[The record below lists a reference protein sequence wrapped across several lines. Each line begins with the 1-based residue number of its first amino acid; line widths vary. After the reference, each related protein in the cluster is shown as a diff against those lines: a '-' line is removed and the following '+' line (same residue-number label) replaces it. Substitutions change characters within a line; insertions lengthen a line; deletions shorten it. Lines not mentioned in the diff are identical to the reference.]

1 MGRTVLLLLSMVFA
15 GVSARASFV
24 SADIGVNGLTCSMC
38 ARGVEGSL
46 KELSF
51 IDSVSI
57 DLNKL
62 IAHITF
68 KKDTKVSVDEI
79 RSMIEDAGFSV
90 RSVDAVFDFADL
102 EVSRDFHYEYSGDT
116 YHFVGV
122 STKKLQGPV
131 RLRFIDKPFVTKREF
146 SDLAKKTSFECYK
159 KGKAAS
165 CCVDEHAVHGMLYH
179 VTL

>member
-1 MGRTVLLLLSMVFA
+1 MGRTILLIVSLLFA
-15 GVSARASFV
+15 GSTARASFV

-46 KELSF
+46 KELPF

-62 IAHITF
+62 IAQVTF
-68 KKDTKVSVDEI
+68 KKDVKVSIDEV

-90 RSVDAVFDFADL
+90 RSVDAIFNFAD
-102 EVSRDFHYEYSGDT
+102 VSVDKDFHYSFEGDT

-122 STKKLQGPV
+122 ESKKLAGPV
-131 RLRFIDKPFVTKREF
+131 RLRFIDKPYVSKKEF
-146 SDLAKKTSFECYK
+146 ASLAKKTSFACYK

-165 CCVDEHAVHGMLYH
+165 CCVDEHTVHGMLYH

>member
-1 MGRTVLLLLSMVFA
+1 MLA
-15 GVSARASFV
+15 VSQTASASFV

-46 KELSF
+46 KQLPF

-57 DLNKL
+57 DLNAL
-62 IAHITF
+62 VAHITF
-68 KKDTKVSVDEI
+68 KKDVKVSIEEVA
-79 RSMIEDAGFSV
+79 SMIDDAGFSV
-90 RSVDAVFDFADL
+90 RSVDVMFDFPDL
-102 EVSRDFHYEYSGDT
+102 TVGKDFHYNYEGDT

-122 STKKLQGPV
+122 SSQKLHGPV
-131 RLRFIDKPFVTKREF
+131 HLRFIDRSFVSKREF

-165 CCVDEHAVHGMLYH
+165 CCVDENAVHGKLYH

>member
-46 KELSF
+46 KELPF

-68 KKDTKVSVDEI
+68 KKDMKVSVDEI
-79 RSMIEDAGFSV
+79 RNMIEDAGFSV
-90 RSVDAVFDFADL
+90 RSVDATFQFNDITIGK
-102 EVSRDFHYEYSGDT
+102 DFHYAYGGDT

-122 STKKLQGPV
+122 GTKKLDGPV
-131 RLRFIDKPFVTKREF
+131 RLRFIDKSYVSKKEF
-146 SDLAKKTSFECYK
+146 ASLAKKTSFECYK

-165 CCVDEHAVHGMLYH
+165 CCVDEHAVNGMLYH

>member
-1 MGRTVLLLLSMVFA
+1 MRRIALLLFSIVFA
-15 GVSARASFV
+15 ATTAQASFV

-51 IDSVSI
+51 IDSISI

-68 KKDTKVSVDEI
+68 KKDAKVSIEEI
-79 RSMIEDAGFSV
+79 AAMIDDAGFSV
-90 RSVDAVFDFADL
+90 RSIDAVFDFTDL
-102 EVSRDFHYEYSGDT
+102 AVGKDFHYSFAGDT
-116 YHFVGV
+116 YHFVGIG
-122 STKKLQGPV
+122 SKKLNGPV
-131 RLRFIDKPFVTKREF
+131 RLRFIDKPYVSKKEF
-146 SDLAKKTSFECYK
+146 ASLAKKTSFECYK
-159 KGKAAS
+159 KGAAAS
-165 CCVDEHAVHGMLYH
+165 CCVDEHAAHGVLYH